1 MAPSTRK
8 TQQDP
13 HQIIIVR
20 SGFNGLLTYTS
31 PKTGEQFVWDE
42 MGSYQEMELGELR
55 TAKNAAKGFFENNW
69 FMFDEEYKWV
79 VEYLGVTQY
88 YKNAVSLEDFDDIFT
103 KPIDEIE
110 SIIKNMSYGQKQTLA
125 YRARQKVVDGE
136 IDSKKVI
143 ATLEKSL
150 NISLDDK

>member
-1 MAPSTRK
+1 
-8 TQQDP
+8 
-13 HQIIIVR
+13 
-20 SGFNGLLTYTS
+20 
-31 PKTGEQFVWDE
+31 

-69 FMFDEEYKWV
+69 LMFDEEYKWV